1 MRFKIEVVRLSAEA
15 DKKQQISPK
24 RFIGGGVYKGCL
36 RAKIEEYWE
45 TERGTDRDRGRGRE
59 GRENGKDRAIVAG
72 TF

>member
-36 RAKIEEYWE
+36 RAKIEE
-45 TERGTDRDRGRGRE
+45 
-59 GRENGKDRAIVAG
+59 
-72 TF
+72 